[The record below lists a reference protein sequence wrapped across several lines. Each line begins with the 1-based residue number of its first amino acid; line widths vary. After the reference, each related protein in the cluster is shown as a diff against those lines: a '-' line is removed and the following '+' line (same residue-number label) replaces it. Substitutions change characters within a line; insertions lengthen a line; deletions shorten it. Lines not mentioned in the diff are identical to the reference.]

1 LVWMQQTYR
10 LTAADVVLQKTPAT
24 FDVSVW
30 EFFWPLQ
37 VGARL
42 VLARPDDH
50 RDPVALRR
58 VIAEHA
64 VTTAH
69 FVPSMLEA
77 FLGRQDGDPGEIAP
91 TLRQVFASGEALPA
105 ALAQRLRVLTGVRL
119 HNLYGPT
126 EAAVDVTFHEVTDA
140 DLDTVPI
147 GAPVFNTRLYVL
159 DSRLRPVPVGVAGE
173 LYLAGVQLAHGYVGR
188 PDLTMDR
195 FVADPFA
202 PGERMYRTGDLVTW
216 TEHGELEYLGRT
228 DFQVKLRGL
237 RIELGE
243 IESALTALPTIAQSV
258 VVVRADERLGD
269 QLVGYLI
276 PAAGASID
284 LDAVRSELGGAL
296 PTYMVPTAFV
306 VLDAFPLNASGKL
319 DRKAL
324 PAPVFEAKVFR
335 APATPIE
342 EIVAGTFGDVLGV
355 TRVGA

>member
-126 EAAVDVTFHEVTDA
+126 EAAVDVTFHEVTDTDIA
-140 DLDTVPI
+140 TVPI

-159 DSRLRPVPVGVAGE
+159 DSRLRPVPVGAPGE
-173 LYLAGVQLAHGYVGR
+173 LYLSGVQLARGYLAR
-188 PDLTMDR
+188 PGLTADR
-195 FVADPFA
+195 FVADTFDSGA
-202 PGERMYRTGDLVTW
+202 RMYRTGDLVRW
-216 TEHGELEYLGRT
+216 TTDGELEYLGRT

-243 IESALTALPTIAQSV
+243 IESVLAGVDGVVRAV
-258 VVVRADERLGD
+258 VVVRDDAGVGE
-269 QLVGYLI
+269 QLVGYVMEAE
-276 PAAGASID
+276 PG
-284 LDAVRSELGGAL
+284 AVRPEQLRAAAL
-296 PTYMVPTAFV
+296 ASLPAYMAPASYV
-306 VLDAFPLNASGKL
+306 VLDALPVNASGKL
-319 DRKAL
+319 DRAAL
-324 PAPVFEAKVFR
+324 PAPERTVHTYAE
-335 APATPIE
+335 PATPVE
-342 EIVAGTFGDVLGV
+342 AAVARAFSEVLE
-355 TRVGA
+355 RDRI